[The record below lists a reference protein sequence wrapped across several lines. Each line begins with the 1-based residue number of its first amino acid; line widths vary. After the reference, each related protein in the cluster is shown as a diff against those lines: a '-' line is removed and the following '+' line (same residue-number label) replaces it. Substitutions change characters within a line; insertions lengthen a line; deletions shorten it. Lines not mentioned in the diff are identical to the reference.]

1 MFEPVIQFFKD
12 GGVVMY
18 PLLVLSVLALAAI
31 LERTLY
37 WVLNSSSRELAAL
50 DRYARLVIEGERDA
64 AGKLA
69 SKDAS
74 PVGSLVRWAHEHPGG
89 GYDGALVR
97 VESLRPRIER
107 FGSFLS
113 AVIAG
118 APLLGILGTV
128 VGIIESFD
136 LLGAASSVSDPT
148 LIAGGIA
155 QALYT
160 TAAGLTIALVA
171 MFPASV
177 FRARAAM
184 TLSRLESLAAV
195 LSGRPGGGA

>member
-1 MFEPVIQFFKD
+1 MFEPVIEFFND

-18 PLLVLSVLALAAI
+18 PLLAVSVLSLAAI
-31 LERTLY
+31 LERTLF
-37 WVLNSSSRELAAL
+37 WARFSSSRELGWL
-50 DRYARLVIEGERDA
+50 DRYAQLVIDGERDA
-64 AGKLA
+64 AGSLA
-69 SKDAS
+69 KRDAS
-74 PVGSLVRWAHEHPGG
+74 PMGSLVRWMHAHPGA
-89 GYDGALVR
+89 GYDGALVH

-107 FGSFLS
+107 FGSLLGV
-113 AVIAG
+113 VIAG

-136 LLGAASSVSDPT
+136 LLGEASSVSDPT

-160 TAAGLTIALVA
+160 TAAGLTIALFTL
-171 MFPASV
+171 FPASV

-184 TLSRLESLAAV
+184 TLSRLESLAAM
-195 LSGRPGGGA
+195 LSGQRVGS